1 MKVFVAMVLGVSFL
15 VASVDI
21 NSASVDELSSLKGV
35 GHSKAEAI
43 VAYREHNCFK
53 NVEELSH
60 VKGIGSKTV
69 EKNREN
75 LSAGACKK

>member
-15 VASVDI
+15 AASVDI
-21 NSASVDELSSLKGV
+21 NSASVEELSSLKGV
-35 GHSKAEAI
+35 GHSKAQAI
-43 VAYREHNCFK
+43 VDHRERNCFK
-53 NVEELSH
+53 SVEELSH